1 MIAAETLP
9 SGRTPT
15 SSRRPSAPVN
25 SALYEGWV
33 HHRRSEPQPHH
44 FGYRVAMC
52 YLDLDELST
61 VLARHPLWS
70 DRPGRP
76 VRFQRDDYLGDPSV
90 PLAEAVRQV
99 VAGAGAPGG
108 ADGPVRLL
116 TNPRTWGWCFN
127 PISLYYCFDPTGRHV
142 QSVVASVTNTPWGE
156 RHDYVLVAD
165 DDGTV
170 DETVTKALHVS
181 PFLPMDL
188 AHRFR
193 LDPPGDQL
201 RARVDDR
208 RGDETVFEAEL
219 LLHRRPLD
227 RSTMSGLLVRYPL
240 MTYRVSAGIYWQAAR
255 LWAKGEPF
263 HAHPARASGAR

>member
-1 MIAAETLP
+1 VTAVDPL
-9 SGRTPT
+9 
-15 SSRRPSAPVN
+15 SSRRASAPVY

-33 HHRRSEPQPHH
+33 RHHRSQPHPHH

-52 YLDLDELST
+52 YLDLDELSA

-76 VRFQRDDYLGDPSV
+76 VRFRRDDYLGNPSV
-90 PLAEAVRQV
+90 SLAEAVRQV
-99 VAGAGAPGG
+99 VAGAGAEE
-108 ADGPVRLL
+108 DVDRPVRLL
-116 TNPRTWGWCFN
+116 TNLRIWGWCFN
-127 PISLYYCFDPTGRHV
+127 PISLYYCFDPTGQHV
-142 QSVVASVTNTPWGE
+142 RSVVASVTNTPWGE
-156 RHDYVLVAD
+156 RHDYVLPAAD
-165 DDGTV
+165 DGMV
-170 DETVTKALHVS
+170 DETVAKALHVS

-201 RARVDDR
+201 RARVEDR
-208 RGDETVFEAEL
+208 RGDETVFGAEL

-227 RSTMSGLLVRYPL
+227 RSTMSALLVRYPL
-240 MTYRVSAGIYWQAAR
+240 MTWRVSAAIYWQAAR

-263 HAHPARASGAR
+263 HPHPARATGGR